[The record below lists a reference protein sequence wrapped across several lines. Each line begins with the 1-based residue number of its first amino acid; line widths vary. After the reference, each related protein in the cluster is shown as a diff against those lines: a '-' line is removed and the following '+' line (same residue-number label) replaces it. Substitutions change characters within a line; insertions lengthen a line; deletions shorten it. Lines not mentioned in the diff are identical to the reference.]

1 MSKPIYP
8 IQALHKHDM
17 IQNTTIRDHTHCS
30 STSILPYLS
39 QYNYKKSNKNQW
51 LESSNG
57 KQKGRPKK
65 GQKMHNLEEPK
76 NGKS

>member
-51 LESSNG
+51 LQPSHQTITNQHCSSGESILANFDDIS
-57 KQKGRPKK
+57 KI
-65 GQKMHNLEEPK
+65 
-76 NGKS
+76 